1 MRIEYAHV
9 IAQGDIE
16 ARANAVHR
24 FSGAKLLPFER
35 IADVRSRL
43 ATIVMNLQFSKPARE
58 RPDAPARRSDAAQ
71 PLPEAEDEVLYYDR
85 RYSTLKIG
93 DDGVRETSAMDFRLG
108 PPIQRVVHAIQ
119 DFEAWRALPV
129 FLLAGLCLTSL
140 DTTAKYLVQG
150 HSLFLVVWARYAGQM
165 LVVAPLALHHSG
177 PGFWR
182 TRRLPLQLL
191 RSTMLLGATG
201 CFFAGMRYLPLA
213 EGSAI
218 LFLAPILIV
227 VLSGPLLGEKP
238 TRSRWIASV
247 AGFVGV
253 LILLRP
259 GSAIFHPASLL
270 LVGAAL
276 CNAFYNM
283 LTRKLV
289 EEDVYTTVFYSALV
303 GTVALSLFLPW
314 GWEPIRFTLGDGGL
328 FLLLGLL
335 AGLGHWFV
343 IAAYALAP
351 ASSLTPFTYAQMIW
365 AVAYGYLIF
374 GQLPDRWSVLGILVI
389 VTSGIF
395 LAAMEH
401 RRRRAR

>member
-1 MRIEYAHV
+1 
-9 IAQGDIE
+9 
-16 ARANAVHR
+16 
-24 FSGAKLLPFER
+24 
-35 IADVRSRL
+35 
-43 ATIVMNLQFSKPARE
+43 MNLQFRKHPRR
-58 RPDAPARRSDAAQ
+58 RPDASAQRPDAEQ
-71 PLPEAEDEVLYYDR
+71 PWPEAEDEIVYYDR
-85 RYSTLKIG
+85 SYSTLRIT
-93 DDGVRETSAMDFRLG
+93 DDGVREQSAMDFRLG
-108 PPIQRVVHAIQ
+108 PPIQRVVRAVQ

-129 FLLAGLCLTSL
+129 FLLAGFCLTSL
-140 DTTAKYLVQG
+140 DTTAKWLVQD
-150 HSLFLVVWARYAGQM
+150 HALFLVVWARYAGQM
-165 LVVAPLALHHSG
+165 LVVAPLAYHRVG
-177 PGFWR
+177 YRFWR
-182 TRRLPLQLL
+182 THRLSLQLL
-191 RSTMLLGATG
+191 RSTMLLGATV
-201 CFFAGMRYLPLA
+201 CFFAGMRFLPLA

-227 VLSGPLLGEKP
+227 VLSGPVLGERP
-238 TRSRWIASV
+238 TRARWVASL

-259 GSAIFHPASLL
+259 GSAVFHPASLL

-276 CNAFYNM
+276 FNAFYNM

-289 EEDVYTTVFYSALV
+289 DDDVYTTVFYSALV
-303 GTVALSLFLPW
+303 GTVVLTAFLPW
-314 GWEPIRFTLGDGGL
+314 GWEPIRFTLNEGGL

-343 IAAYALAP
+343 IAAYSLAP

-374 GQLPDRWSVLGILVI
+374 GQLPDRWSVLGIVVI

-395 LAAMEH
+395 LAAIEH

>member
-1 MRIEYAHV
+1 VR
-9 IAQGDIE
+9 QG
-16 ARANAVHR
+16 RT
-24 FSGAKLLPFER
+24 
-35 IADVRSRL
+35 
-43 ATIVMNLQFSKPARE
+43 TIVLSLQFNKHARE
-58 RPDAPARRSDAAQ
+58 RPDASMRGADAPQ
-71 PLPEAEDEVLYYDR
+71 PLPEAEGEVLYYDR
-85 RYSTLKIG
+85 SFSTLKIA

-108 PPIQRVVHAIQ
+108 PPIQRVVRAVQ

-150 HSLFLVVWARYAGQM
+150 HALFLVVWARYAGQM
-165 LVVAPLALHHSG
+165 LVVAPLAWHRAG
-177 PGFWR
+177 PRFWR
-182 TRRLPLQLL
+182 TERLPMQLL
-191 RSTMLLGATG
+191 RSTMLLGATI

-227 VLSGPLLGEKP
+227 VLSGPVLGEKP
-238 TRSRWIASV
+238 TRARWIASV
-247 AGFVGV
+247 MGFVGV
-253 LILLRP
+253 MILLRP
-259 GSAIFHPASLL
+259 GSAVFHPASLL
-270 LVGAAL
+270 LMAAAL
-276 CNAFYNM
+276 FNAFYNM

-289 EEDVYTTVFYSALV
+289 DEDVYTTLFYSALV
-303 GTVALSLFLPW
+303 GTVVLTAFVPW
-314 GWEPIRFTLGDGGL
+314 GWEPISFTASDGGL

-365 AVAYGYLIF
+365 AVGYGYVIF
-374 GQLPDRWSVLGILVI
+374 GQLPDRWSVLGIVVI
-389 VTSGIF
+389 VTSGVF